1 MPGPVLQTMI
11 LSTRIIAALWVVAS
25 FARADVA
32 GAQQATPP
40 SAPPPVLR
48 ALPDSGAGVDPGPRP
63 AEPAPSDALAP
74 NRPGFIDAVGKWLEA
89 PSWGLPPLKSPQQTI
104 EEWNK
109 SARDASDNLTRM
121 SRQHVVSG
129 RVKCPVA
136 PNGAPDCKVAA
147 TKLCTDQGFKEGQSL
162 DSDSAE
168 NCPAAALLSGEQ
180 PKQKQA
186 CKLEN
191 FVIRALCQ

>member
-1 MPGPVLQTMI
+1 MTDF
-11 LSTRIIAALWVVAS
+11 LSARVIAALWVAAS
-25 FARADVA
+25 FVAADTA
-32 GAQQATPP
+32 SAQQATPP
-40 SAPPPVLR
+40 SEPPPVLR
-48 ALPDSGAGVDPGPRP
+48 ALPDSGAGADPGSRP
-63 AEPAPSDALAP
+63 AEPAPPDTMAP
-74 NRPGFIDAVGKWLEA
+74 NRPGVIDAVGKWLEA
-89 PSWGLPPLKSPQQTI
+89 PSWGLPPLKSPQQAL

-109 SARDASDNLTRM
+109 GAREATDNLTRM

-129 RVKCPVA
+129 RVKCPLA